1 MSEAFQAL
9 TTEYRLSL
17 PYLARVIRIDGRQE
31 ATGERV
37 TLLAARTKVMP

>member
-17 PYLARVIRIDGRQE
+17 PYLARVIRLNGAKVDLE
-31 ATGERV
+31 EPVATV
-37 TLLAARTKVMP
+37 ALAEEVR